1 MKGGYRI
8 VSRIPARPG
17 FVTTTSVVI
26 SFALITAALIL
37 FAFRTPNGDATD
49 AFTLRASSIV
59 HEMPIAASI
68 IGVDSEVERAVKK
81 LAMASRGELTPD
93 DIYRSCGA
101 LLRQSAASKASH
113 KETIHRL
120 SELQQHASA
129 ASSSK

>member
-1 MKGGYRI
+1 MKGGYRM

-26 SFALITAALIL
+26 SFSLITAALML
-37 FAFRTPNGDATD
+37 FAFRTPNGDAAD

-59 HEMPIAASI
+59 HEMPAAASI

-81 LAMASRGELTPD
+81 LAMASRGEFTPD

-101 LLRQSAASKASH
+101 LLRQSAASTASH

-120 SELQQHASA
+120 SELRQQARA
-129 ASSSK
+129 RTEN